1 MTKKH
6 TLKKLKQL
14 NVRVEPRGAM
24 VYAPAS
30 CFENIPVPARYY
42 VGQLIKLKFKIQYQL
57 F

>member
-14 NVRVEPRGAM
+14 GIKADGRNNLIH
-24 VYAPAS
+24 APAS
-30 CFENIPVPARYY
+30 CFDKIPVPAKYY
-42 VGQLIKLKFKIQYQL
+42 VGQLIKLKFKVQYEL